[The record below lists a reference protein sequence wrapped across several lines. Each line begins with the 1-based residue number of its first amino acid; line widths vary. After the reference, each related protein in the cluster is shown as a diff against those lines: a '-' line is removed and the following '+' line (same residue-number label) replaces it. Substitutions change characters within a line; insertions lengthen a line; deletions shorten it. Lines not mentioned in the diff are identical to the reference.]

1 MTTGNPSSASLW
13 SGRVLTAL
21 VTLFMIADAVVDIFR
36 PRLVQAE
43 MAATGFPEDQVHLVG
58 AIILVCAAFYA
69 IPRTSVLGAILMTG
83 FLGGAICTHF
93 RVGEI
98 ATPPQLVSLLL
109 GGSAWGALYLR
120 DPRVR
125 TLLPLVRP
133 NQRPEALDRRLG
145 RDIESPHNWP
155 EYSAKRKDHGY
166 AGVKERGLERFARAF
181 TEAETA
187 AWLAAAR
194 SSLASNSKG
203 SNVD

>member
-21 VTLFMIADAVVDIFR
+21 VTLFMIADAAVDIFH

-58 AIILVCAAFYA
+58 AIILVCAALYA

-98 ATPPQLVSLLL
+98 GTPPQLVSLLL

-133 NQRPEALDRRLG
+133 NQRPEALDRRPG

-155 EYSAKRKDHGY
+155 EYS
-166 AGVKERGLERFARAF
+166 
-181 TEAETA
+181 
-187 AWLAAAR
+187 
-194 SSLASNSKG
+194 SKT
-203 SNVD
+203 